1 MISIICKLSFFGG
14 LLFCST
20 AFAQS
25 CNVSLE
31 KKAVIESLLCGQRAT
46 ENVYHFYG
54 KGCFEKSV
62 VRRLEDTVIQILVLD
77 ACGYDEKAKELED
90 ANVRAMS
97 FMTDISNCIDQN
109 VDMELAIRKA
119 RLNVSQKA
127 GNPTC
132 TTDLRRKI
140 RKRLPAFQQM
150 IDQASDPNTK
160 KRIFEALRLSVDAT
174 GNITDY

>member
-1 MISIICKLSFFGG
+1 MISIISKLSFFGG

-20 AFAQS
+20 AFGQS

-31 KKAVIESLLCGQRAT
+31 KKAVIESILCGQRAP

-54 KGCFEKSV
+54 EGCFEKSV
-62 VRRLEDTVIQILVLD
+62 VRRLEDTVAQILVLD

-97 FMTDISNCIDQN
+97 FMSDISNCIDQN
-109 VDMELAIRKA
+109 VDMELAMKKA

-127 GNPTC
+127 GLPAC
-132 TTDLRRKI
+132 TTSLRRKI
-140 RKRLPAFQQM
+140 KQRLPAFQQM
-150 IDQASDPNTK
+150 IDQAFDPNTK
-160 KRIFEALRLSVDAT
+160 IRIFEALQLNVDTT